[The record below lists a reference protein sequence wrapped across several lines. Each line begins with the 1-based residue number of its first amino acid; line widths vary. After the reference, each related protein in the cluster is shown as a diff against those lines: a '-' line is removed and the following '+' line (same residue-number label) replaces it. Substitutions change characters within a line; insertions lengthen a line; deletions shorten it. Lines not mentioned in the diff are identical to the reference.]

1 MDIFV
6 LWNLLTL
13 LLACVDSIAVATI
26 EADEAIASSDFLK
39 IIGIS
44 CEKGASWGDS
54 GQFWS
59 LRLVWF

>member
-1 MDIFV
+1 MCGVWVNI
-6 LWNLLTL
+6 LTL
-13 LLACVDSIAVATI
+13 STPSPIAVATI

-39 IIGIS
+39 FMGIS
-44 CEKGASWGDS
+44 SQKGPNRGDS